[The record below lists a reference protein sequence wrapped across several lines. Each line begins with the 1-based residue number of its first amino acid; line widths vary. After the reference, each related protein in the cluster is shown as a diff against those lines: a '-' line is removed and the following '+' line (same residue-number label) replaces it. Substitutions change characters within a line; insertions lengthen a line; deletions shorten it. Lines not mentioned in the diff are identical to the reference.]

1 MSDTPDIP
9 QDAPLDDDRIFAAEY
24 VLGLLS
30 TADHRAFEARMDG
43 DPILRARVAEWAED
57 FVTLTADFPE
67 ETPPETLW
75 RAIEASLDRP
85 VVEPIRRRTGLGLL
99 GYALGGLMAAG
110 LAFVVVN
117 SGMLSPAAPEFQARI
132 AAQDNAVLFA
142 AAYDADTGQLA
153 LEYQAGSH
161 PPDRSFEFW
170 LIAEGEAPVSVIVW
184 PDGSPAEV
192 VTLSDELWAKVPGA
206 VLAISDEPAGGS
218 PTGQPTGAVV
228 AVGQIEPI

>member
-1 MSDTPDIP
+1 M
-9 QDAPLDDDRIFAAEY
+9 
-24 VLGLLS
+24 
-30 TADHRAFEARMDG
+30 
-43 DPILRARVAEWAED
+43 
-57 FVTLTADFPE
+57 
-67 ETPPETLW
+67 W